1 MKIPEP
7 APDWR
12 SILSRDSDKL
22 LSLLTSQ
29 EARQYVEKA
38 NQKYLH
44 WEKAKYLKIPA
55 SISPEELWFLIK
67 FSRVSNIKTIPL
79 AYPEGQ
85 RFGFWLPDV
94 VLKELHFIDQNAGGS
109 LLMDNPE
116 LSPEARERY
125 LVSSLMEEAIASSQI
140 EGAATTRKVAK
151 EMLREGRPPKNK
163 AEMMI
168 RNNYHTIRRIKTFL
182 NRPLSTE
189 ILHELHRSL
198 TEGTLDDPAAAG
210 RFRMEAEPI
219 HVVDESDGQVLH
231 VPPPAGNLPG
241 RMERFFAFANDKS
254 NDPFV
259 HPIARAML
267 LHFWLAYEH
276 PYVDGNGR
284 VARAVFYWYMLSHNY
299 WLFEYLSISRIILKS
314 VGQYAKAYL
323 YAEHDDRDAT
333 YFLVYHL
340 KAIHLALE
348 ELHRYLARKQ
358 RETREAITLLR
369 NVPGLNYRQIALLR
383 HAVKHPDAVYTI
395 ESHKNSHNVVRATA
409 AADLFGL
416 VERGHLSRR
425 KMNRRYYFEVVADI
439 GQKLDL
445 PLATKDVQA

>member
-1 MKIPEP
+1 MKLPEP
-7 APDWR
+7 APEWR
-12 SILSRDSDKL
+12 SILSGDSEKL
-22 LSLLTSQ
+22 LPLLTSQ

-38 NQKYLH
+38 NQGYLH
-44 WEKAKYLKIPA
+44 WEKAKYLKAPV

-79 AYPEGQ
+79 ADPKGK
-85 RFGFWLPDV
+85 RFGFCLPDV

-109 LLMDNPE
+109 ILMDNPE
-116 LSPEARERY
+116 LSSEARERY
-125 LVSSLMEEAIASSQI
+125 LISSLMEEAIASSQI

-151 EMLREGRPPKNK
+151 EMLREGRPPKSK
-163 AEMMI
+163 AEKMI
-168 RNNYHTIRRIKTFL
+168 LNNYHTIRRIKTFL
-182 NRPLSTE
+182 GQPLSID

-198 TEGTLDDPAAAG
+198 TEGTLEDPAAAG
-210 RFRMEAEPI
+210 RFRNEDEPI
-219 HVVDESDGQVLH
+219 YVVDESDGQTLH
-231 VPPPAGNLPG
+231 VPPPAPELPD
-241 RMERFFAFANDKS
+241 RMERFLAFANDKS
-254 NDPFV
+254 DDPFI
-259 HPIARAML
+259 HPVVRAIL

-314 VGQYAKAYL
+314 VRQYARAYL
-323 YAEHDDRDAT
+323 YAEHDDQDAT

-340 KAIHLALE
+340 KAIHLALG
-348 ELHRYLARKQ
+348 ELHHYLARKQ
-358 RETREAITLLR
+358 REMREAITLLR
-369 NVPGLNYRQIALLR
+369 NVPRLNYRQIALLR

-409 AADLFGL
+409 RADLFDL
-416 VERGHLSRR
+416 VGRGYLSKR
-425 KMNRRYYFEVVADI
+425 KQNKRYYFAVVPNV

-445 PLATKDVQA
+445 PLATKNV